1 MANGDLIL
9 TAREPDCVVAP
20 GDSVELIRL
29 PGIWWTVISVSK
41 WAYADGSTR
50 YLLGLANHECG
61 CVYVWHDD
69 REEKLWT
76 MNEVAPWD
84 EPRSS
89 AIGDDEPCD
98 N

>member
-1 MANGDLIL
+1 MNRI
-9 TAREPDCVVAP
+9 AREPDCTVAP
-20 GDSVELIRL
+20 GDSIELIRL
-29 PGIWWTVISVSK
+29 PGIEWHVVSVAK
-41 WAYADGSTR
+41 VEYDEGPPQF
-50 YLLGLANHECG
+50 LLSLANHECG

-76 MNEVAPWD
+76 MNEVMPWE